1 MNAWQEERE
10 RLARVAEANR
20 RAAGDATYAHGV
32 AIGLTHDVA
41 VVMARYV
48 DAIAS
53 GVDPVD
59 AMAAV
64 GIDDTVVDGWV
75 DMATAYARNA
85 IDRLVD
91 VDPATYRDGDPVLQ
105 RIDGEPFDPTWTRP
119 RVDGPHGVAVRGARR
134 GYVVGDR
141 GTTIAE
147 RRAARI
153 AGTPIVDRLAY
164 RDALVMAD
172 AMLRIDGSIDRLNLI
187 GTDTYSWHHVVAHR
201 PDSITTTN
209 GDRYVARP
217 EGAGASI
224 AGTSRPPRR
233 FAMRRATATRFVL
246 RVPTA
251 IDGDTTEPWHVV
263 DEPVDTFVDGWWP
276 IGPTRVVKR
285 YATVVDGGTIVPGR
299 GWVRRPRVSSWQPA
313 TGRHAKYARDLAWRN
328 DVDGRPGTVVDAP
341 VVMSTVVRRRVV
353 AVDMATIDAV
363 VDAATATATAWHG
376 TATAATVRYRV
387 DGVTVTVAHEPDRN
401 RYRVTVTRRHDGST
415 VRESGTVRRVD
426 AIATATRRMVARVTR

>member
-20 RAAGDATYAHGV
+20 RAAGDAVYAHGV
-32 AIGLTHDVA
+32 AIGLEHGDA
-41 VVMARYV
+41 VTMARYV

-53 GVDPVD
+53 GVDPID

-75 DMATAYARNA
+75 DMATAYAA
-85 IDRLVD
+85 GALTRLVD

-105 RIDGEPFDPTWTRP
+105 RIDGEPFDPSWTRP
-119 RVDGPHGVAVRGARR
+119 RVATGPRGVTVRGARR

-153 AGTPIVDRLAY
+153 AGTPIVERLAY

-187 GTDTYSWHHVVAHR
+187 GTDTYSWHAIVVHQ
-201 PDSITTTN
+201 PETIDTN
-209 GDRYVARP
+209 VGRYYQRP
-217 EGAGASI
+217 EGAGHSI

-233 FAMRRATATRFVL
+233 FAMRRATASRFVL
-246 RVPTA
+246 RVP
-251 IDGDTTEPWHVV
+251 IDVDPEITEPWHVV
-263 DEPVDTFVDGWWP
+263 DAPVDTFVDGWWP

-313 TGRHAKYARDLAWRN
+313 TDRHAKYARDLAWRN
-328 DVDGRPGTVVDAP
+328 AVDGRPGTVVDAP
-341 VVMSTVVRRRVV
+341 IVMSTVVRRRVV